1 MIDEGFDVVIRVGTS
16 PDWSL
21 IGKYLFS
28 RQLLLYASPDYLH
41 GSDAPLYAPDDLVEH
56 RCLFMSAVSE
66 RPQWRLRNGE
76 ETRAIDLEPT
86 FSCDDFSVLQQLAL
100 YGLGITQLPDYMGE
114 KHVEDG
120 SLVRVLDHWIGAN
133 VDFHALV
140 RSRRGVTPKIRV
152 FLDFMTQS
160 KRLANSPPTRI

>member
-1 MIDEGFDVVIRVGTS
+1 
-16 PDWSL
+16 
-21 IGKYLFS
+21 
-28 RQLLLYASPDYLH
+28 
-41 GSDAPLYAPDDLVEH
+41 
-56 RCLFMSAVSE
+56 MSAVSE
-66 RPQWRLRNGE
+66 RPQWRLRNRE

-120 SLVRVLDHWIGAN
+120 SLVSVLDHWIGAN

-160 KRLANSPPTRI
+160 MRLANSPPTRI